1 MTTFKASGE
10 TAIPRA
16 ATDGRD
22 GINGEPGI
30 SIDQAD
36 VIFCQHT
43 SSNAANPPA
52 DNATWKTTFAQL
64 TLTEGNYLWSA
75 TRIQRSNGSSTITG
89 KYCMGKVEDF
99 SQVEELYAISKS
111 STQAP
116 SKYESTYT
124 PTKGYWLW
132 SIIRYTSVS
141 KKNATTADKYA
152 YSHPQCVG
160 YFGDDGI
167 QGVGVASVD
176 VVFAV
181 SQSRAQT
188 PALSEQ
194 NWKTQ
199 ASDLQ
204 LREGYYLWTC
214 TLTKYTQGKAATYT
228 GIYCLGRCEDFSEVT
243 ELYALGTSG
252 TNAPTLPSNES
263 DTSAWKST
271 YTAQIGKY
279 LWTCTRIIFNS
290 QNSGTR
296 KVTYQNIRC
305 STYFPKDGTNG
316 ISFTPM
322 GTAYAHYEKATQIP
336 APTMNTLL
344 RKYLVDVDDKN
355 NIPKPCVCYWQNTS
369 TFKSTPGSEND
380 AYNIDGTLW
389 VHNGTVWK
397 DFGNVKGADG
407 NDGQDA
413 ILVTFNPPQ
422 LSFKADD
429 SGRVQGTEAQ
439 KGASLVV
446 RRGSQ
451 DVTGYTIKP
460 RSIYVNQC
468 EATWSQ
474 GKLLISKIPSTPIE
488 GYENSEF
495 AGYVPC
501 SAGGAGLI
509 VVIDGKEYP
518 AYLPYT
524 VDIETFAAS
533 VVKTSKEYQQKYTEV
548 SNKTNTLEKNMAD
561 KASKD
566 DLTQMESTITQN
578 ARQISLSVTE
588 KSMGRRN
595 LLRGS
600 SFRKQGEVY
609 FTQHVVIE
617 KNSGID
623 GINCIR
629 AYGQYS
635 GSGDGDYL
643 GAYWDASQSSPA
655 CSLPIQKGKK
665 YTISCWIKCDS
676 ILAGICLECIYTSK
690 LQGGTR
696 YTDGVARKSIRVA
709 NVGAWELHTLTID
722 TTNAPSS
729 YLAVNFWM
737 NPKPAGTDVT
747 VNCCF
752 CKPMV
757 EQSEEYN
764 GWSLS
769 PDDYTYVGGNL
780 FDNTRT
786 LSLGGNLNGINI
798 NSLPSADFSDY
809 GDCRQLR
816 VKSTTISG
824 GILLRFDAST
834 LQFATDYLLSF
845 LAKGSGIL
853 RAIIRYASSSGTA
866 IYSEDSQGNVISS
879 SGVQAYSICT
889 IPAQLTGEYNRF
901 WSHFRFLGD
910 QKPQSIEFLL
920 QGTGEVYLCQPKLEE
935 GATITE
941 WTERKTDLVDKA
953 SLKKAGMEITTDQ
966 VKLYGDKVQVLT
978 RKDGTTQ
985 YDEAAMFSNGKL
997 NANLINAETI
1007 VVNGLQ
1013 GKNIDAK
1020 NATISNLR
1028 ANNIILSGSYR
1039 SPFRKVVDSLDSN
1052 YHDNAVMMVD
1062 NDGWPVS
1069 YSIPWNVE
1077 QAGRRICIL
1086 SNLWGGKQITS
1097 GSVSIGIPTAA
1108 KEAGCR
1114 FFENGFAKTELKFST
1129 EVLELMAYGDISART
1144 DNDEKS
1150 HYLYGWI
1157 VLNRIDLMTVHKY
1170 GREKKVLAYGKVSG
1184 SPTGASI
1191 KYKTF
1196 DGNENLTVMRNGT
1209 GIYTISIPRD
1219 NNWFSSIDDIFVTL
1233 TGVGYCYDG
1242 NNIGTSPSKATLLGI
1257 SINLKNEFCIKVEVS
1272 DDETPNDGSFNFEI
1286 SNFSD
1291 FNY

>member
-43 SSNAANPPA
+43 SNNAANPPA

-75 TRIQRSNGSSTITG
+75 TRIHRSNGSSTISG

-152 YSHPQCVG
+152 YSQPQCVG
-160 YFGDDGI
+160 YFGDDGT

-181 SQSRAQT
+181 SQNRAQT

-204 LREGYYLWTC
+204 LREGWYLWTC
-214 TLTKYTQGKAATYT
+214 TLTKYTKDKAATYT

-252 TNAPTLPSNES
+252 INAPTLPSSES
-263 DTSAWKST
+263 DTSTWKST
-271 YTAQIGKY
+271 YTAQTGKY

-322 GTAYAHYEKATQIP
+322 GTAYAHYEKASQIP
-336 APTMNTLL
+336 SPTMNTLL

-355 NIPKPCVCYWQNTS
+355 NILKPCVCYWQNTS

-389 VHNGTVWK
+389 IHNGKVWK

-407 NDGQDA
+407 APGQDA

-429 SGRVQGTEAQ
+429 SGRVQGAEAQ
-439 KGASLVV
+439 KGATLVV

-468 EATWSQ
+468 EATWSS
-474 GKLLISKIPSTPIE
+474 GTLLISKIPSTAIE
-488 GYENSEF
+488 GFSD
-495 AGYVPC
+495 AYVPC

-509 VVIDGKEYP
+509 VVVDGKEYP

-548 SNKTNTLEKNMAD
+548 SNKTKNLETAMAG

-566 DLTQMESTITQN
+566 ELTQMESTITQN

-629 AYGQYS
+629 AYGEYS
-635 GSGDGDYL
+635 GSGDGSYL

-665 YTISCWIKCDS
+665 YTVSCWIKCDS
-676 ILAGICLECIYTSK
+676 ILAAICLECIYTSK

-696 YTDGVARKSIRVA
+696 YTDGAARKSIRVA
-709 NVGAWELHTLTID
+709 NVGVWEFHILTID

-737 NPKPAGTDVT
+737 NPKPAGTGVT

-752 CKPMV
+752 CKPMM

-816 VKSTTISG
+816 VKNTTTSV
-824 GILLRFDAST
+824 GILLRFDVST
-834 LQFATDYLLSF
+834 LQADTDYLLSF

-853 RAIIRYASSSGTA
+853 RAIIRYSQASGTSL
-866 IYSEDSQGNVISS
+866 YSEDSQGNVISN
-879 SGVQAYSICT
+879 SGVQAYSLCT

-901 WSHFRFLGD
+901 WSHFRFSGS
-910 QKPQSIEFLL
+910 QKPQDIEFLL

-935 GATITE
+935 GAILTE

-953 SLKKAGMEITTDQ
+953 SLKAAGMEITSDTITLYGNQ
-966 VKLYGDKVQVLT
+966 VKIKNDNQIAALFA
-978 RKDGTTQ
+978 DG
-985 YDEAAMFSNGKL
+985 K
-997 NANLINAETI
+997 INADFINAVAIVTQALQAGTI
-1007 VVNGLQ
+1007 KAGNAIVDNLKVTNADVSGKVTATSGNVGGFDISGTSLVNSNFDNGGQVIVRNDSESLFAGIGNVSALGSLVASAARFENEATSQYGINIAVSLSARNAARNFAFAGNGNGILNGYITGYAYQQVDASKASTCYPLSPKKSLLFIVNMSDSSASVGLPTHTDVSSFFGISSTADFVAPVEIILLADKTFIYGRNSIVKGMDGKDYPSVTYSQEKKDNSNNKRYFKKGYNKFILCYVNGEYS
-1013 GKNIDAK
+1013 AYPCSS
-1020 NATISNLR
+1020 TYFEWTYCRTSNDL
-1028 ANNIILSGSYR
+1028 L
-1039 SPFRKVVDSLDSN
+1039 
-1052 YHDNAVMMVD
+1052 
-1062 NDGWPVS
+1062 
-1069 YSIPWNVE
+1069 
-1077 QAGRRICIL
+1077 
-1086 SNLWGGKQITS
+1086 
-1097 GSVSIGIPTAA
+1097 
-1108 KEAGCR
+1108 
-1114 FFENGFAKTELKFST
+1114 
-1129 EVLELMAYGDISART
+1129 
-1144 DNDEKS
+1144 
-1150 HYLYGWI
+1150 YLY
-1157 VLNRIDLMTVHKY
+1157 NHK
-1170 GREKKVLAYGKVSG
+1170 E
-1184 SPTGASI
+1184 
-1191 KYKTF
+1191 
-1196 DGNENLTVMRNGT
+1196 
-1209 GIYTISIPRD
+1209 
-1219 NNWFSSIDDIFVTL
+1219 
-1233 TGVGYCYDG
+1233 
-1242 NNIGTSPSKATLLGI
+1242 
-1257 SINLKNEFCIKVEVS
+1257 
-1272 DDETPNDGSFNFEI
+1272 
-1286 SNFSD
+1286 
-1291 FNY
+1291 

>member
-75 TRIQRSNGSSTITG
+75 TRIQRSNGSSTISG

-132 SIIRYTSVS
+132 SIIRYISVS

-152 YSHPQCVG
+152 YSQPQCVG

-214 TLTKYTQGKAATYT
+214 TLTKYTQGKASTYT

-252 TNAPTLPSNES
+252 TNAPTLPSSES
-263 DTSAWKST
+263 DTSTWKST

-322 GTAYAHYEKATQIP
+322 GTAYAHYEKASQIP

-429 SGRVQGTEAQ
+429 SGRVQGSEAQ
-439 KGASLVV
+439 KGATLVV

-548 SNKTNTLEKNMAD
+548 SNKTKTLEKNMAD

-676 ILAGICLECIYTSK
+676 ILAGICMECIYTDR
-690 LQGGTR
+690 LQGGSRLST
-696 YTDGVARKSIRVA
+696 TDSFRKLIRVA
-709 NVGAWELHTLTID
+709 NVDTWELHTLTID

-737 NPKPAGTDVT
+737 NPKLAGTDVT

-866 IYSEDSQGNVISS
+866 FYSEDSQGNVISS

-935 GATITE
+935 GATLTE

-953 SLKKAGMEITTDQ
+953 SLKAAGMEITNNT
-966 VKLYGDKVQVLT
+966 VTLYGNQVMI
-978 RKDGTTQ
+978 KNNDQ
-985 YDEAAMFSNGKL
+985 IAALFANGK
-997 NANLINAETI
+997 INADFINAVAIVTQALQAGTI
-1007 VVNGLQ
+1007 QAGDAIVDHLKVTNADVSGKVTATSGNVGGFDISGTSLVNSNYKNGGQVIVRNDNESLFAGIGNVSALGSLVTSAARFENDAISEYGINIAVSLSATNAARNYAFAGIGNGILNGYITGYAYQQVDATEARTCYPLSPKKSLLFVVNMSDSSASVALPRHTDVSWFLG
-1013 GKNIDAK
+1013 
-1020 NATISNLR
+1020 ISSE
-1028 ANNIILSGSYR
+1028 ADFVAPVEILLL
-1039 SPFRKVVDSLDSN
+1039 KD
-1052 YHDNAVMMVD
+1052 
-1062 NDGWPVS
+1062 
-1069 YSIPWNVE
+1069 
-1077 QAGRRICIL
+1077 
-1086 SNLWGGKQITS
+1086 
-1097 GSVSIGIPTAA
+1097 
-1108 KEAGCR
+1108 
-1114 FFENGFAKTELKFST
+1114 KTF
-1129 EVLELMAYGDISART
+1129 I
-1144 DNDEKS
+1144 
-1150 HYLYGWI
+1150 
-1157 VLNRIDLMTVHKY
+1157 Y
-1170 GREKKVLAYGKVSG
+1170 GRNSIISG
-1184 SPTGASI
+1184 M
-1191 KYKTF
+1191 
-1196 DGNENLTVMRNGT
+1196 DGNEFPSVTYSQEKKEDSYKKRYFNRGYNKFILCYIKGS
-1209 GIYTISIPRD
+1209 YYAYPC
-1219 NNWFSSIDDIFVTL
+1219 SSTYYELIK
-1233 TGVGYCYDG
+1233 Y
-1242 NNIGTSPSKATLLGI
+1242 PS
-1257 SINLKNEFCIKVEVS
+1257 
-1272 DDETPNDGSFNFEI
+1272 
-1286 SNFSD
+1286 
-1291 FNY
+1291 

>member
-152 YSHPQCVG
+152 YSQPQCVG
-160 YFGDDGI
+160 YFGDDGT

-214 TLTKYTQGKAATYT
+214 TLTKYTQGKASTYT

-252 TNAPTLPSNES
+252 TNAPTLPSSES
-263 DTSAWKST
+263 DTSTWKST

-429 SGRVQGTEAQ
+429 SGRVQGSEAQ
-439 KGASLVV
+439 KGATLVV

-474 GKLLISKIPSTPIE
+474 GKLLISKIPSTAIE
-488 GYENSEF
+488 GFSD
-495 AGYVPC
+495 AYVPC

-676 ILAGICLECIYTSK
+676 TLAAICLECIYTSK

-696 YTDGVARKSIRVA
+696 YTDGAARKSIRVA
-709 NVGAWELHTLTID
+709 NVGSWELHTLTID

-737 NPKPAGTDVT
+737 NPKLAGTDVT

-834 LQFATDYLLSF
+834 LQFVTDYLLSF

-866 IYSEDSQGNVISS
+866 FYSEDSQGNVISS

-935 GATITE
+935 GATLTE

-953 SLKKAGMEITTDQ
+953 SLKKAGIEITTDQ

-1020 NATISNLR
+1020 NATIQNL
-1028 ANNIILSGSYR
+1028 N
-1039 SPFRKVVDSLDSN
+1039 VTDVSLEGTLRSN
-1052 YHDNAVMMVD
+1052 YMTVKDGNDLSKTDNIYIENYDWFSFFKLKWDATQ
-1062 NDGWPVS
+1062 
-1069 YSIPWNVE
+1069 I
-1077 QAGRRICIL
+1077 GRTIRIA
-1086 SNLWGGKQITS
+1086 NYTTS
-1097 GSVSIGIPTAA
+1097 GAA
-1108 KEAGCR
+1108 
-1114 FFENGFAKTELKFST
+1114 
-1129 EVLELMAYGDISART
+1129 ISAP
-1144 DNDEKS
+1144 DS
-1150 HYLYGWI
+1150 
-1157 VLNRIDLMTVHKY
+1157 TVCFY
-1170 GREKKVLAYGKVSG
+1170 
-1184 SPTGASI
+1184 TGGV
-1191 KYKTF
+1191 KT
-1196 DGNENLTVMRNGT
+1196 NM
-1209 GIYTISIPRD
+1209 ISIPSGRCCVMHGLGHDGTFVAWCIENTYEYKSNLVKKGMTYMLRGFVEYKPSTKTIDITQSPMTTNEGKLIYVTATRRD
-1219 NNWFSSIDDIFVTL
+1219 VGLYRLTLPYAIARAYKDVDSVTSLITRIGVMVTGFGGTYDVNNNTL
-1233 TGVGYCYDG
+1233 TKAPVKASVEGIYWDSTKTTI
-1242 NNIGTSPSKATLLGI
+1242 NIDI
-1257 SINLKNEFCIKVEVS
+1257 WVS
-1272 DDETPNDGSFNFEI
+1272 DDETVNDGCFQFLIYNLDNSLE
-1286 SNFSD
+1286 
-1291 FNY
+1291 